1 MTSGPL
7 AARWFR
13 VIATFEAISWTALLI
28 AMFLKWVVHA
38 PHEGGVPVV
47 GMVHGIGF
55 VVYLVSTVWAGLA
68 LRWSPGNVL
77 AGLAAGVPPF
87 GTVVFERWMLRRGGL
102 TTRSARSSSAAAS
115 PSRG

>member
-28 AMFLKWVVHA
+28 AMFLKWIVKA

-55 VVYLVSTVWAGLA
+55 VVYLLSSVWAARTMGWSLRTLA
-68 LRWSPGNVL
+68 V
-77 AGLAAGVPPF
+77 GLAAGVPPF
-87 GTVVFERWMLRRGGL
+87 GTIVFERWLLRRGLL
-102 TTRSARSSSAAAS
+102 TTRSRRGSSASAA

>member
-28 AMFLKWVVHA
+28 AMFLKWIVEA

-55 VVYLVSTVWAGLA
+55 VVYLLSTVWAARA
-68 LRWSPGNVL
+68 LRWSFGTLVV
-77 AGLAAGVPPF
+77 GLVAGVPPF
-87 GTVVFERWMLRRGGL
+87 GTVVFERWVQRRGLL
-102 TTRSARSSSAAAS
+102 TTRSRRSATAAAA

>member
-28 AMFLKWVVHA
+28 AMFLKWIVKA

-55 VVYLVSTVWAGLA
+55 VVYLVSTVWAGRV
-68 LRWSPGNVL
+68 LRWGIWKTLV
-77 AGLAAGVPPF
+77 GLAAGVPPF
-87 GTVVFERWMLRRGGL
+87 GTIVFERWLLRRGLL
-102 TTRSARSSSAAAS
+102 TTRSRRSSTAAAA

>member
-1 MTSGPL
+1 MASGPL

-28 AMFLKWVVHA
+28 AMFLKWIVKA

-55 VVYLVSTVWAGLA
+55 VVYVLSTLWAYRTLHWTFKTLVVGVVAGF
-68 LRWSPGNVL
+68 
-77 AGLAAGVPPF
+77 PPF
-87 GTVVFERWMLRRGGL
+87 GTLVFERWLVRHGLL
-102 TTRSARSSSAAAS
+102 TTRSRRSSTAAAA

>member
-1 MTSGPL
+1 MTSGLL

-28 AMFLKWVVHA
+28 AMFLKWVVQA

-55 VVYLVSTVWAGLA
+55 VVYLLSTVWAA
-68 LRWSPGNVL
+68 RTMRWTFKTLVV
-77 AGLAAGVPPF
+77 GLAAGVPPF
-87 GTVVFERWMLRRGGL
+87 GTIVFERWLLRQGL
-102 TTRSARSSSAAAS
+102 LTRRSRRSAPAAAA

>member
-13 VIATFEAISWTALLI
+13 VIATFEAISWTALLV
-28 AMFLKWVVHA
+28 AMFLKRIVHA

-47 GMVHGIGF
+47 GMIHGVGF
-55 VVYLVSTVWAGLA
+55 VVYLLSTVWAARRSGWS
-68 LRWSPGNVL
+68 LRVTL
-77 AGLAAGVPPF
+77 VGLAASIPPLC
-87 GTVVFERWMLRRGGL
+87 TLVFERWLVRHGLL
-102 TTRSARSSSAAAS
+102 TTGSAGSSDAAAA

>member
-13 VIATFEAISWTALLI
+13 VIATFEAISWTALLV

-47 GMVHGIGF
+47 GMVHGTGF
-55 VVYLVSTVWAGLA
+55 VVYLVSTLWAA
-68 LRWSPGNVL
+68 RTLRWSLGTTAL
-77 AGLAAGVPPF
+77 GLVAGVPPF
-87 GTVVFERWMLRRGGL
+87 GTVVFERRLARRGQL
-102 TTRSARSSSAAAS
+102 TTGSARTPGAAAA

>member
-28 AMFLKWVVHA
+28 AMFLKYVVDA

-55 VVYLVSTVWAGLA
+55 VVYLLSTLWAFRTLGWTFKTLVVGA
-68 LRWSPGNVL
+68 V
-77 AGLAAGVPPF
+77 AGFPPF
-87 GTVVFERWMLRRGGL
+87 GTIVFERWLVRRGLL
-102 TTRSARSSSAAAS
+102 TTRSRRGSSATAS